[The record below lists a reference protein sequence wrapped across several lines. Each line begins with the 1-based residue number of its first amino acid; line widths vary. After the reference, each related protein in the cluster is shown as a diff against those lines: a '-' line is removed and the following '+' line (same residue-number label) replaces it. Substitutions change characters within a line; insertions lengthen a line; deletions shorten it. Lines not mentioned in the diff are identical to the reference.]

1 MMGVDMRLGGP
12 VFEKRDGPD
21 EWAVAVGRLDY
32 GAAYCPVDESADD
45 ATVRAYEKAAADAGI
60 VIAEVGAWSNPLSPD
75 EATAKAAREKCTAKL
90 ALADRIGARCCVNV
104 AGSRE
109 ERWAGP
115 SALDLTDEAFGMIVE
130 LVRGFVDEVKPTR
143 TYYTVEAM
151 PWMYPDSPDSY
162 VRLIEAV
169 DRERFAVHLDPANW
183 ISSPQR
189 FFGNANLIRESFAKL
204 GKWIRS
210 CHAKDV
216 ALGRELPVHLDEVR
230 PGEGGLDYG
239 AFLRELAKLPA
250 DTPLMLEHLKT
261 AEEYAA
267 AAEHIRSVA
276 RKEVIEIG

>member
-1 MMGVDMRLGGP
+1 MRLGGP
-12 VFEKRDGPD
+12 VFEKCDGPD
-21 EWAVAVGRLDY
+21 EWAAAVKGLGY
-32 GAAYCPVDESADD
+32 GAAYCPVDESVDD
-45 ATVRAYEKAAADAGI
+45 ATVRAYEDAAAKAGI

-75 EATAKAAREKCTAKL
+75 EATARAAREKCRAKL
-90 ALADRIGARCCVNV
+90 ALADRIGARCCVNI
-104 AGSRE
+104 AGSRG
-109 ERWAGP
+109 ERWDGP
-115 SALDLTDEAFGMIVE
+115 SVLDLTDEAFDMIVE
-130 LVRGFVDEVKPTR
+130 LVRGFIDEVKPTR

-189 FFGNANLIRESFAKL
+189 FFGNAALIRESFAKL

-216 ALGRELPVHLDEVR
+216 ALGSELPVHLDEVR

-239 AFLRELAKLPA
+239 AFLQELAKLPA

-261 AEEYAA
+261 TEEYAA
-267 AAEHIRSVA
+267 AAEHVRSVA
-276 RKEVIEIG
+276 RREGIELE